1 MRFADRLKELR
12 EQAGLSQPQLA
23 AASGLPVGSIRQYEQ
38 GRRDPLW
45 QVLFKLAEALGVSS
59 EAFRDCID
67 AGPVDAPSA
76 SRGRLRKTDAGQSKR
91 KRPATGK
98 DQRK

>member
-45 QVLFKLAEALGVSS
+45 QVLFKLADALGVSA

-67 AGPVDAPSA
+67 ACQGEGKPSTA
-76 SRGRLRKTDAGQSKR
+76 RGRQRTGNARSKR
-91 KRPATGK
+91 
-98 DQRK
+98 